1 MKFYIIYCVQICFC
15 VQSIVKA
22 RLDQPMIALKNLI
35 RLASA
40 PAMQNTDWHLIMP
53 YIKNRRI
60 LHGSGDF
67 LYSDM
72 LLTALLLWIKS
83 RFCSSGR
90 SRPSVPPG
98 FMM

>member
-40 PAMQNTDWHLIMP
+40 PAMKILIG
-53 YIKNRRI
+53 I
-60 LHGSGDF
+60 
-67 LYSDM
+67 
-72 LLTALLLWIKS
+72 
-83 RFCSSGR
+83 
-90 SRPSVPPG
+90 
-98 FMM
+98 

>member
-40 PAMQNTDWHLIMP
+40 PAMQNTDWHLITLP
-53 YIKNRRI
+53 DVTVIFSCDSFA
-60 LHGSGDF
+60 LCF
-67 LYSDM
+67 L
-72 LLTALLLWIKS
+72 
-83 RFCSSGR
+83 
-90 SRPSVPPG
+90 
-98 FMM
+98 

>member
-53 YIKNRRI
+53 YIKI
-60 LHGSGDF
+60 AGSMQDPAIF
-67 LYSDM
+67 Y
-72 LLTALLLWIKS
+72 IVIC
-83 RFCSSGR
+83 F
-90 SRPSVPPG
+90 
-98 FMM
+98 